1 MNIKNIFL
9 FLFFSLLA
17 GNAFAAATVMGYCE
31 LKNGK
36 TLSVWAGDNGSYN
49 YTLYGKSGTTELQL
63 KEGLFGVRAFHY
75 YHSIRDGVGAF
86 KYLRFNKGEYDY
98 VVMSYEDGRSPY
110 FDGVIV
116 FRNGNRIA
124 RLECAH
130 PFTGAFSVEELDA
143 GHNQDSEDMAEYIM
157 STFT

>member
-86 KYLRFNKGEYDY
+86 KYLRFNKKVNMIMLSCRMRM
-98 VVMSYEDGRSPY
+98 VVPPILM
-110 FDGVIV
+110 V
-116 FRNGNRIA
+116 
-124 RLECAH
+124 
-130 PFTGAFSVEELDA
+130 
-143 GHNQDSEDMAEYIM
+143 
-157 STFT
+157 